1 MLINRKRNFNEL
13 DWWNP
18 TTWFGQPS
26 IPPPDFDAT
35 AQWQSPLP
43 SSKSTDNGIMSM
55 NSFEAALK
63 SNFVSPFTSAEKSVV
78 SAEKTVVSDVKTE
91 TKKIEDGIINV
102 AKAIETDIVSFKDGV
117 ITGFDKVG
125 NTFETFGKN
134 VENFVINDIEP
145 IGKDLYK
152 VISSML
158 KGTVYLIERP
168 MQVAAF
174 GGGYLLLR
182 YFNEYKQA
190 IS

>member
-13 DWWNP
+13 DWYNP
-18 TTWFGQPS
+18 LTWFGQPT
-26 IPPPDFDAT
+26 IPPPNLGPTTEWRD
-35 AQWQSPLP
+35 PIP
-43 SSKSTDNGIMSM
+43 SKSTDNGIMSM
-55 NSFEAALK
+55 NSFDAALK

-145 IGKDLYK
+145 IGKDLFK

>member
-13 DWWNP
+13 DWYNP
-18 TTWFGQPS
+18 LTWFGQPS
-26 IPPPDFDAT
+26 IPPPNLGPTTEWRD
-35 AQWQSPLP
+35 PIP
-43 SSKSTDNGIMSM
+43 SKSTDNGIMSM
-55 NSFEAALK
+55 NSFDAALK

-168 MQVAAF
+168 MQVAAI

>member
-13 DWWNP
+13 DWYNP
-18 TTWFGQPS
+18 LTWFGQPS

-43 SSKSTDNGIMSM
+43 SSKSTDNSIMSM
-55 NSFEAALK
+55 NSFDAALK
-63 SNFVSPFTSAEKSVV
+63 SNFVKPFT

-117 ITGFDKVG
+117 ITGFDKVVS
-125 NTFETFGKN
+125 TFENFDKG
-134 VENFVINDIEP
+134 VENIFVNDIEP
-145 IGKDLYK
+145 IGKDLFK